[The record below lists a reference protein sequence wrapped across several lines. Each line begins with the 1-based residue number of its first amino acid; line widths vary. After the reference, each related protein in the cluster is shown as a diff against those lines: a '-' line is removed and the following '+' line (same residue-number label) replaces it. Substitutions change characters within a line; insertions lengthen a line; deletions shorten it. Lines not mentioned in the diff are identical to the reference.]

1 MNSIHLRPVGPEREA
16 GWRRES
22 RGRKSWREGG
32 KEVGGGGERGKVT
45 DGKGRQSMYAR
56 WL

>member
-32 KEVGGGGERGKVT
+32 KEVGGERGKVT